1 MCRRSA
7 SDLFSRQRDSI
18 AFNKFDQASCR
29 LGLGLLPN
37 ASPGLAR
44 RFFIELPHKL
54 PFARSLS

>member
-1 MCRRSA
+1 
-7 SDLFSRQRDSI
+7 
-18 AFNKFDQASCR
+18 